1 MPARPREKIWVV
13 RPGDGRTVAEIV
25 RRAGE
30 DAAAVADGRV
40 FVGKK
45 RATRPD
51 APVRA
56 GDAVRIGPARVTSP
70 NAPARDV
77 TILFEEGGLVACM
90 KPAGLPTVPDRA
102 GSAHALVAVVAR
114 AIGRKTEELRVT
126 SRLDRE
132 VSGVVVF
139 ALDAAAEER
148 LRTARAEGRY
158 QRRYLALA
166 AADERALGDEGV
178 WDAPIGRAG
187 DPRLRAARGPEA
199 KDAATRWRKIAT
211 APLAPGGSTER
222 DGGSSRDGGTA
233 REGEGARRDVVA
245 MLAVDPVTGR
255 THQIRVHVSD
265 AGAPLVGDRD
275 YGGPSRIVLAN
286 GRILATARIALHA
299 ARVIVP
305 GARGPVEAR
314 APIPIELT
322 ETWRA
327 LGGDDGAWERALASD
342 TPEVGDDRSAWRRG
356 PGVE

>member
-1 MPARPREKIWVV
+1 MV

-30 DAAAVADGRV
+30 DAAAVEEGRV
-40 FVGKK
+40 FLGKK

-56 GDAVRIGPARVTSP
+56 GDAVRIGPRPAATSGE
-70 NAPARDV
+70 AARDV
-77 TILFEEGGLVACM
+77 TILFDEGGLVACV
-90 KPAGLPTVPDRA
+90 KPAGLPTVPDHA

-114 AIGRKTEELRVT
+114 AIGRAPGDLRVT
-126 SRLDRE
+126 SRLDRD

-148 LRTARAEGRY
+148 LRAARTEGRY
-158 QRRYLALA
+158 RRRYLALA
-166 AADERALGDEGV
+166 AAGERALGDAGV
-178 WDAPIGRAG
+178 WDVPIGRAS
-187 DPRLRAARGPEA
+187 DPRLRAARGPDA
-199 KDAATRWRKIAT
+199 KEAATRWRKVAT
-211 APLAPGGSTER
+211 APLALAGDGDVAHGAGATR
-222 DGGSSRDGGTA
+222 DANAARDA
-233 REGEGARRDVVA
+233 GAAPRSVVA

-255 THQIRVHVSD
+255 THQIRVHASD

-286 GRILATARIALHA
+286 GRILAPARIALHA

-305 GARGPVEAR
+305 GARGVVEAR
-314 APIPIELT
+314 APIPPELA

-327 LGGDDGAWERALASD
+327 LGGAPDAWDRALASD
-342 TPEVGDDRSAWRRG
+342 TPGHDDDARSAWRRG

>member
-1 MPARPREKIWVV
+1 
-13 RPGDGRTVAEIV
+13 
-25 RRAGE
+25 
-30 DAAAVADGRV
+30 
-40 FVGKK
+40 
-45 RATRPD
+45 
-51 APVRA
+51 
-56 GDAVRIGPARVTSP
+56 
-70 NAPARDV
+70 
-77 TILFEEGGLVACM
+77 M

-114 AIGRKTEELRVT
+114 AIGRKTEELRIT

-148 LRTARAEGRY
+148 LRTARAAGRY

-166 AADERALGDEGV
+166 AAEARTLGDAGV
-178 WDAPIGRAG
+178 WVAPIGRAG
-187 DPRLRAARGPEA
+187 DPRLRAARGHDA
-199 KDAATRWRKIAT
+199 KVATTRWRKIAT
-211 APLAPGGSTER
+211 APLAR
-222 DGGSSRDGGTA
+222 DGDAA
-233 REGEGARRDVVA
+233 REGAQRDVVA

-255 THQIRVHVSD
+255 THQIRVHASD

-286 GRILATARIALHA
+286 GRILAPARIALHA

-327 LGGDDGAWERALASD
+327 LGGDDGAWVRALASD

-356 PGVE
+356 AGVE